1 MKIIFLLV
9 LLTISVLAA
18 EKTDYTFNGF
28 VTSGKDSL
36 TGVQVKIFIGGDSLN
51 LSSDSN
57 GWYDGTIS
65 ITSISRNQPPKQFEL
80 MGSSYPNPF
89 NPSTTIPVFGDGYLT
104 VINVLGQEV
113 FSKAVQANIK
123 VNAAGLAAGIYFARY
138 VSKNNPEQVMVK
150 KMILIDG
157 GNTTFNINHT
167 PITNLSNKLRKT
179 RNTEEEGDSTRYQ
192 LSKEGYFDLDTT
204 IITHEG
210 TNNQNFTLKPI
221 PTNNWFLLTS
231 NVTDK
236 QGTITG
242 ANIKYQPTGQKQQEK
257 TTNQK
262 GEAKTDTMWTTNNTI
277 DIITTTTKT
286 GYEQKQDTLTI
297 TPGNNWQ
304 DIRITQTPTTI
315 YNYVI
320 KGQITDEETG
330 EGIEGTLITI
340 KAINKIDSTYSDEEG
355 FYEADTIKTE
365 QETIEANINTF
376 KEGYEDFAKKL
387 LNTTPGTT
395 TENIKLTKI
404 IEDHQ
409 FGATMFNQRGI
420 TITTGT
426 IKLRYNN
433 KTITIPINNDGT
445 FNATIPGEIK
455 ETTITFENEDYTE
468 YIAIR
473 TPNQGPSKKNI
484 TQSNYLWIAA
494 NTFEFDSAKINLK
507 ELDQNPQKNNLYIYS
522 IADTAL
528 NDTARSILSHAG
540 GGHTRFTEPYTVE
553 ILNIGFGDGG
563 STVREKDKQQRI
575 KIFKDNQKNAILLNN
590 DTLITMNYI
599 TVEADGIGHQPINT
613 TNWVHFY
620 QNNDSQ
626 AGHTETQD
634 DPNDPFRTTYGGN
647 HIKASNNF
655 NTMGAE
661 YYGNHFIHD
670 GLAGNLGSYCIK
682 PDGTLTTEGIDM
694 LGTAHIF
701 DTNTNF
707 NPEQK

>member
-89 NPSTTIPVFGDGYLT
+89 NPSTTIPVLGDGYLT

-231 NVTDK
+231 NVTDEE
-236 QGTITG
+236 GTIEG
-242 ANIKYQPTGQKQQEK
+242 ANINYQPTGQEQQEK
-257 TTNQK
+257 TTNQE
-262 GEAKTDTMWTTNNTI
+262 GEAKTDTMWTTNSTI

-330 EGIEGTLITI
+330 EGIEGTLVTI
-340 KAINKIDSTYSDEEG
+340 EAINKIDSTYSDEEG

-426 IKLRYNN
+426 IKLGYDN

-445 FNATIPGEIK
+445 FNATIPGEIE

-494 NTFEFDSAKINLK
+494 NTFEFDSARINLK

-522 IADTAL
+522 VADTAL

-540 GGHTRFTEPYTVE
+540 GGHTRFTKPYTVE
-553 ILNIGFGDGG
+553 IWTDDPYTNDPVP
-563 STVREKDKQQRI
+563 TEDTQQRQI
-575 KIFKDNQKNAILLNN
+575 IVEDNKKNAILLNN

-599 TVEADGIGHQPINT
+599 VNPAYVNVGGTF
-613 TNWVHFY
+613 NWIHMY
-620 QNNDSQ
+620 QRNDTGASH
-626 AGHTETQD
+626 GENQD
-634 DPNDPFRTTYGGN
+634 DPNNPFRTTYADN
-647 HIKASNNF
+647 HIKANNNF

-661 YYGNHFIHD
+661 YYGNHFTHD
-670 GLAGNLGSYCIK
+670 GLSSSLGNYCIK
-682 PDGTLTTEGIDM
+682 PDGTLTIEGIDM